1 VKCRLVEG
9 GRVKKHRIG
18 SPDANLYANYN
29 SPAEQPSGNAMP
41 STTNA
46 HMIDPVGR
54 TVDYLRISVT
64 DRCNERCLYCMPEH
78 YSAWLP
84 RADLLTYDEILAVAR
99 AGVRLGFKRFRVTG
113 GEPLLRPGIA
123 DFIARLTGIPGVE
136 SVQMTTNGT
145 RLPELA
151 RPLFEAGLRRINIS
165 LDALDPTIYRG
176 ITAGELA
183 PVLEGLRAVKELG
196 FESVKLNTV
205 LIRGRNDCQ
214 IIPLVRFAAA
224 QNVAIRF
231 IELMP
236 VSLTEMLDESNFLS
250 AAEAREII
258 AAEDEMEPL
267 DAVLGFGPARYFRLK
282 RSGAVVGFIGAL
294 TDLHFC
300 DRCNKMR
307 LTADGRLRPC
317 LGNHLETDLVP
328 ALRPAIDEPAIQAL
342 MKSTL
347 AVKPAEHLF
356 RENYQPGRVMT
367 AIGG

>member
-1 VKCRLVEG
+1 MQNTP
-9 GRVKKHRIG
+9 I
-18 SPDANLYANYN
+18 
-29 SPAEQPSGNAMP
+29 
-41 STTNA
+41 
-46 HMIDPVGR
+46 MIDPAGR

-84 RADLLTYDEILAVAR
+84 REDLLTYDEILAVVR
-99 AGVRLGFKRFRVTG
+99 TGVRLGFKHFRVTG

-123 DFIARLTGIPGVE
+123 DFIARLTGTPGVQ

-145 RLPELA
+145 RLPQLA
-151 RPLFEAGLRRINIS
+151 RPLYDAGLRRVNIS
-165 LDALDPTIYRG
+165 LDALDPAIYRG
-176 ITAGELA
+176 ITGGELA
-183 PVLEGLRAVKELG
+183 PVLEGLRAVQALG
-196 FESVKLNTV
+196 FDSIKLNTV
-205 LIRGRNDCQ
+205 LIRGRNDGQ
-214 IIPLVRFAAA
+214 ILPLVRFAAE
-224 QNVAIRF
+224 QDVAIRF

-250 AAEAREII
+250 AAEAGRMI
-258 AAEDEMEPL
+258 AAEDEMEPIDQRMGL
-267 DAVLGFGPARYFRLK
+267 GPARYFRLK
-282 RSGAVVGFIGAL
+282 RSGAVVGLISAL
-294 TDLHFC
+294 TDHHFC

-317 LGNHLETDLVP
+317 LGNHLETSLLP
-328 ALRPAIDEPAIQAL
+328 ALRPALDEPALEAL
-342 MKSTL
+342 IKSTL